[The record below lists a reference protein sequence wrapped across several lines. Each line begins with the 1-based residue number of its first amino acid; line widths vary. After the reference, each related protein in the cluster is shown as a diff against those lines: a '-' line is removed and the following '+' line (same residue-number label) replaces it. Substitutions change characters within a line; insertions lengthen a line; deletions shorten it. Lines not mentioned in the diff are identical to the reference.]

1 MRGKD
6 FNTGLRGVL
15 FEARHFDRM
24 GSAIWLYGWLVLRQT
39 HESGGFGWVLG
50 GSPITY
56 REVEEETGFNRR
68 TLERWMA
75 ALRRERYIE
84 TEVALGGLVVRIA
97 KPKKFSHPPRSFAEG
112 VRKSADGATRN
123 CVSKE
128 RNIHWNQEHAD
139 PIRSSSVDEKHQT
152 SDFNGDFHKHRD
164 EGSDFRANSETNRN
178 TATANPSCLDQR
190 QSCKP
195 KAQAQPP
202 HQNQSQQ
209 QYSFVQE
216 SRARIQLLRAERE
229 DAVRRELAVGAGP
242 EVPRQ

>member
-68 TLERWMA
+68 TLERWMG

-84 TEVALGGLVVRIA
+84 TEVTPGGLVVRIA
-97 KPKKFSHPPRSFAEG
+97 KPKKFSHPPRGFAEG
-112 VRKSADGATRN
+112 VRKVAERATQD
-123 CVSKE
+123 CLSKE
-128 RNIHWNQEHAD
+128 RNVHWNHEHAE
-139 PIRSSSVDEKHQT
+139 PIRSSSVGEKNQRN
-152 SDFNGDFHKHRD
+152 DFNRDFHKH
-164 EGSDFRANSETNRN
+164 GKQSSNFRRYSETDLS
-178 TATANPSCLDQR
+178 TTPANPSCLDQTQR
-190 QSCKP
+190 HKP
-195 KAQAQPP
+195 KAQAPSP
-202 HQNQSQQ
+202 NANQSPQL
-209 QYSFVQE
+209 YGFVQE
-216 SRARIQLLRAERE
+216 SRARLQLLRAERE

>member
-68 TLERWMA
+68 TLERWMG

-84 TEVALGGLVVRIA
+84 TEIAPGGLVVRIA
-97 KPKKFSHPPRSFAEG
+97 KPKKFSRPPRGFADG
-112 VRKSADGATRN
+112 VRKSGGGGYAGLRG
-123 CVSKE
+123 K
-128 RNIHWNQEHAD
+128 
-139 PIRSSSVDEKHQT
+139 
-152 SDFNGDFHKHRD
+152 
-164 EGSDFRANSETNRN
+164 RAKCS
-178 TATANPSCLDQR
+178 L
-190 QSCKP
+190 
-195 KAQAQPP
+195 
-202 HQNQSQQ
+202 
-209 QYSFVQE
+209 E
-216 SRARIQLLRAERE
+216 SRTC
-229 DAVRRELAVGAGP
+229 GADT
-242 EVPRQ
+242 